1 MGFHIKRPK
10 KEGFS
15 IDISALVDVLF
26 TLLIFFSLTSS
37 FVQES
42 GISVDLP
49 QASSGDP
56 VKNEKKL
63 TITIDKKGVFFI
75 DDVTYVTAE
84 ELGKDL
90 AKFDT
95 QQRKIYLVVIKA
107 DLSTTHGAVTEVLD
121 LLKRLR
127 FMNIAIATRSLQ

>member
-1 MGFHIKRPK
+1 VALRIKRPK

-49 QASSGDP
+49 QASSGDA
-56 VKNEKKL
+56 VKNEKK
-63 TITIDKKGVFFI
+63 ITIAVSKEGI
-75 DDVTYVTAE
+75 IYLDDVEYRSVDTLKE
-84 ELGKDL
+84 DL
-90 AKFDT
+90 SKFDRE
-95 QQRKIYLVVIKA
+95 QRKRYLVVIKA
-107 DLSTTHGAVTEVLD
+107 DLATTHGAVTQVLD
-121 LLKRLR
+121 TLKTLH
-127 FMNIAIATRSLQ
+127 FTNIAIATRSLQ

>member
-1 MGFHIKRPK
+1 MSLRIKRPK

-42 GISVDLP
+42 GIAVDLP

-56 VKNEKKL
+56 MKNEKKM
-63 TITIDKKGVFFI
+63 TITVNKQGLFYI
-75 DDVTYVTAE
+75 DDIEYPTVE
-84 ELGKDL
+84 DL
-90 AKFDT
+90 KEDLSKFDT
-95 QQRKIYLVVIKA
+95 EQRKRYLVVIKA
-107 DLSTTHGAVTEVLD
+107 DLATTHGAVTQVLD
-121 LLKRLR
+121 LLKNMR
-127 FMNIAIATRSLQ
+127 FTNIAIATRSLQ

>member
-1 MGFHIKRPK
+1 MTLRIKRPK

-49 QASSGDP
+49 QASSGDA
-56 VKNEKKL
+56 VKSEEKF
-63 TITIDKKGVFFI
+63 TIIVDKDGGFYL
-75 DDVTYVTAE
+75 DDVAYTSIDNLKE
-84 ELGKDL
+84 DL
-90 AKFDT
+90 LKFDSG
-95 QQRKIYLVVIKA
+95 QRKRYLVVIKA
-107 DLSTTHGAVTEVLD
+107 DLATTHGAVTQVLD
-121 LLKRLR
+121 LLKNLH
-127 FMNIAIATRSLQ
+127 FTNIAIATRSLK